1 MKKTAMLFL
10 IAVLMMTNVSI
21 SRADTGPI
29 QVNGLINIGEGYEDE
44 DFELTTT
51 IYNNGAGYRSV
62 TIEVQD
68 NDIGLSVDK
77 TSLRIPGN
85 RGIDIT
91 ITGRFPK
98 VNNDITASLK
108 IVDDLNYTNDQEIRF
123 YASKVNKK
131 DPDDPKDPAKPK
143 DTSKKTRLSQVTN
156 VKIRY
161 DRAKQAYIVTWDP
174 VKNATGYMIGMFR
187 DDRRDKEE
195 RKSILTNKVEY
206 KMPEVGK
213 ARFLNKV
220 MFKIYAYSP
229 KYLSSKSILSW
240 HSIRRGD
247 PTYGTMDWDEYAEQ
261 LANRNTG
268 RRRTTGSKAGT
279 STNRGTGNSNT
290 GGSTRR
296 SGGSTGRTSNG
307 TRRSVRP

>member
-1 MKKTAMLFL
+1 MKIIICIIHSKIFGQYNNINEKKGVFYMKKTAMLFL

-131 DPDDPKDPAKPK
+131 KIQMIRR
-143 DTSKKTRLSQVTN
+143 TRQSLKTRV
-156 VKIRY
+156 
-161 DRAKQAYIVTWDP
+161 
-174 VKNATGYMIGMFR
+174 
-187 DDRRDKEE
+187 
-195 RKSILTNKVEY
+195 RKPDFHRLP
-206 KMPEVGK
+206 ML
-213 ARFLNKV
+213 R
-220 MFKIYAYSP
+220 
-229 KYLSSKSILSW
+229 
-240 HSIRRGD
+240 
-247 PTYGTMDWDEYAEQ
+247 
-261 LANRNTG
+261 
-268 RRRTTGSKAGT
+268 
-279 STNRGTGNSNT
+279 
-290 GGSTRR
+290 
-296 SGGSTGRTSNG
+296 
-307 TRRSVRP
+307 